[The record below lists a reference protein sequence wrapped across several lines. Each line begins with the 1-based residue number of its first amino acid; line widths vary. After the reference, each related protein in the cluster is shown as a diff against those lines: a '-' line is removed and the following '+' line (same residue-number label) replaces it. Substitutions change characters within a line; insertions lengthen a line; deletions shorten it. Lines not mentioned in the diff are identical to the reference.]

1 MGGPEEDHED
11 SVSVSLSSRP
21 VRCGRKRAPP
31 PFMAVA
37 ESPLFDTV
45 VVLDRLPDP
54 SEGDTEGGG
63 DDDQGP
69 IQFTFSKISGGV

>member
-11 SVSVSLSSRP
+11 SFRS
-21 VRCGRKRAPP
+21 RKRA

-69 IQFTFSKISGGV
+69 IQLTFSNISGGV

>member
-11 SVSVSLSSRP
+11 SVVSSLSRP
-21 VRCGRKRAPP
+21 VRCSRKRAP

-69 IQFTFSKISGGV
+69 IQLTFSNISGGV